1 MINIK
6 FPHLTNKD
14 GFTLIELVVAF
25 SIMAV
30 LSTIGVVSFVN
41 YSRTQTLQQAVND
54 LATALGTAKSMSVA
68 QITTPNVGGGDLKC
82 FSGQSFGGY
91 GITTTTGTNP
101 NSYTLYIKC
110 SGVEVPA
117 STSTPLPKNI
127 SFGSSTTTDVFF
139 PILIGGV
146 VGNGGIVLNNS
157 FGLPSKTVNID
168 SGGNIRVAS
177 EIFCANENGQCNF
190 SGTKIVQYGANGSYY
205 YKTLT
210 DGTPCTNAIFGDPL
224 VGTVKK
230 CYYQD
235 SNP

>member
-1 MINIK
+1 MTNIK

-54 LATALGTAKSMSVA
+54 LTTALGTAKSMSVA

-101 NSYTLYIKC
+101 NSYKLYIQC
-110 SGVEVPA
+110 SGVKNYAV
-117 STSTPLPKNI
+117 STPLPKYI
-127 SFGSSTTTDVFF
+127 SFSSSSTTSDVFF

-146 VGNGGIVLNNS
+146 VGNGNIVLDGS
-157 FGLPSKTVNID
+157 ALGLTVGSSSKTINID
-168 SGGNIRVAS
+168 QWGNI
-177 EIFCANENGQCNF
+177 
-190 SGTKIVQYGANGSYY
+190 KVQ
-205 YKTLT
+205 
-210 DGTPCTNAIFGDPL
+210 
-224 VGTVKK
+224 
-230 CYYQD
+230 
-235 SNP
+235 